1 MIRRVIAP
9 ALLAVSLLATAYA
22 QQKPNF
28 TGTWKLNVGKSD
40 FGPVPGP
47 DTRTQKIDHKDPA
60 LKVANDEEGPMG
72 KQNWE
77 INLVADGTEVTAK
90 MGDRDVKN
98 AVAWEANN
106 IVVTTKLQYEGSDVV
121 IKATYVLS
129 DDGKVLTV
137 NAHITSPMGEFDQ
150 KLIYEKAA

>member
-1 MIRRVIAP
+1 
-9 ALLAVSLLATAYA
+9 
-22 QQKPNF
+22 
-28 TGTWKLNVGKSD
+28 
-40 FGPVPGP
+40 
-47 DTRTQKIDHKDPA
+47 
-60 LKVANDEEGPMG
+60 MG

-77 INLVADGTEVTAK
+77 LSLVADGTEVTNK

-98 AVAWEANN
+98 ALVWEANN

-137 NAHITSPMGEFDQ
+137 NAHITSPMG
-150 KLIYEKAA
+150 